1 MEEKKLLFA
10 LVVLSCVCACTGQT
24 LPPMPQDA
32 INITADPVIESQ
44 NAETGDV
51 VIQYTLFLENVS
63 DTTLETVI
71 LKDFKA
77 PNEIVMEKGYFT
89 ITNLRPG
96 ETNPVVFRVIVEGW
110 GLNPRDQTWEVGFT
124 IRIEENGSYME
135 EDVFYYQIHL
145 YPE

>member
-10 LVVLSCVCACTGQT
+10 LVVLSCVCACMGQG
-24 LPPMPQDA
+24 LPMPQDA
-32 INITADPVIESQ
+32 IKITADLAIESQ
-44 NAETGDV
+44 DAESGDV

-71 LKDFKA
+71 LKDFRA
-77 PNEIVMEKGYFT
+77 PDEIVMEKGYFT
-89 ITNLRPG
+89 ITNLKPG
-96 ETNPVVFRVIVEGW
+96 DTKPVVFKVIVQRW
-110 GLNPRDQTWEVGFT
+110 GLNPRDQTWDVDFT
-124 IRIEENGSYME
+124 IRIEENGSYKE